1 MRKKFFANLVVLAIF
16 AGAVFYAG
24 WIQFQVKAG
33 TCAIMTSKTCGL
45 HDGVFSYGEFAW
57 RWERLLPTNITLE
70 SFNIGNREYQFEIS
84 GQLPCA
90 GAYSSVLPEKNDF
103 AYSYVIKLNLGI
115 ESQAILDLYKG
126 NKIRTNQDLDSYL
139 ETKGRLA
146 GSLIAEYLT
155 KDTSYIKKISLTED
169 EMSALMSGHSRD
181 FSGIGISSVSLVS
194 AKYPDIELYE
204 KAKAAYDGYYSSVG
218 MKLEEQ
224 SAEQARIVAEQE
236 RSMKQLEK
244 LGLLL
249 KNYPELSEIFK
260 NSDAAQ
266 IVNILNS
273 IK

>member
-16 AGAVFYAG
+16 AGGVFYAG

-45 HDGVFSYGEFAW
+45 HEGVFSYGEFAW

-70 SFNIGNREYQFEIS
+70 PFCLGNREYQFDIS
-84 GQLPCA
+84 GHLPCA

-115 ESQAILDLYKG
+115 ESQAIFDLYKA
-126 NKIRTNQDLDSYL
+126 NRIRTNQDLDSYL
-139 ETKGRLA
+139 ETKARLA
-146 GSLIAEYLT
+146 GSLIAEYLA
-155 KDTSYIKKISLTED
+155 KDTSYIKKISLAED
-169 EMSALMSGHSRD
+169 ELAAVLSGHSRD
-181 FSGIGISSVSLVS
+181 FTGMSISSVSLAS
-194 AKYPDIELYE
+194 AEYPDIELYE
-204 KAKAAYDGYYSSVG
+204 KARAAYDGYYSSVG
-218 MKLEEQ
+218 LKLEEQ

-236 RSMKQLEK
+236 RSMQQLEK
-244 LGLLL
+244 LGALL
-249 KNYPELSEIFK
+249 KNYPELSEIFR
-260 NSDAAQ
+260 NSDASQ